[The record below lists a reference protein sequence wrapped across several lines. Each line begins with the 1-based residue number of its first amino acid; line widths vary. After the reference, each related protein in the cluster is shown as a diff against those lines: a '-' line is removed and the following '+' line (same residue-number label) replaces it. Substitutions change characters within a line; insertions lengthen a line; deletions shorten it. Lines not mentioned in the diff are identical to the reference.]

1 MKYRELV
8 QFEPIRSIIELRTAD
23 DSIIDNYVIS
33 NRMAEVLNDIIIE
46 QLQFDRPIDH
56 KGIMVVGNYGTGKSH
71 LMSVIAALAEH
82 PGTSDRLQNQAV
94 AAKAKEIE
102 GKFKVLRIEFDGID
116 MPFRE
121 VLFREMT
128 AYLQSIGVNYEMPE
142 LSQVL
147 SNKDELV
154 RLMAAFHETYP
165 DHGFLL
171 IIDELL
177 DYLRSRKEQE
187 LMLDLNFLRAMGE
200 ITQSTRFR
208 FMTGVQEMLF
218 DNPRFAFVAEQL
230 RRVKERTVQAIIARE
245 DIEFVVSQ
253 RLLKKND
260 TQKAYIR
267 EHLQK
272 FAPLY
277 DKLGEQLEKY
287 VELFPIHPAYLT
299 AFQKVKIAE
308 KRVALTTISDE
319 IEKLLDQDIP
329 ADSPGIVSFD
339 SYWTY
344 IQSDSTLRSDPDVR
358 EVMEK
363 ADVLLDRVEY
373 AFQKPSYKPMAKR
386 IVQALS
392 VFRLTTDDLR
402 VRIGMT
408 PSEMRDQLF
417 LFDKNCDM
425 DVEFLDTT
433 IESTLKEIL
442 KSVSYQFIS
451 TNQENGQYY
460 LDLDKDVP
468 VDDHIASKAET
479 LSGEQLDRYYF
490 QVLERVLECSPSTYV
505 TGYRI
510 WQHEL
515 DWYSHK
521 ATRPGYLFFGA
532 PNERSTAQ
540 PERDFYIYFLQVFDV
555 PKFKDE
561 KKPDEVFFVLD
572 TKDQTFFHNLKQYA
586 GAKEMA
592 LTASTATKGLYEEK
606 ANHYIKELTSW
617 FKVNMPTAYKMT
629 YRGITKKLADWSFAA
644 PAQATVREI
653 VDTAA
658 DDCLTQWFEEK
669 YPDYPVF
676 RTDRTCLK
684 WDVLK
689 TTYIPEA
696 LSAIQSATKTKTA
709 RAILEGLVLL
719 DGDKL
724 NVQKSGYANW
734 IMQLVNS
741 KGHNQVV
748 NASELLH
755 TERIAGGM
763 EVKRTVQFKL
773 EPELLA
779 VLLTAL
785 VYSGDIVI
793 TINGTTYDSMKLDEL
808 IRLKAEG
815 IMEFTHVKKPSDLP
829 LAELRAL
836 FDLFAISHG
845 LLQPQSQTTGVAQ
858 LQVEVE
864 KLLKEIIKLEQDIK
878 SGIPTWD
885 FPLLSETEIRENQ
898 QKLRKLNEFLQSLN
912 VYNTPARLK
921 NFKYSI
927 ADIEAMQ
934 EHIQLAKQLRA
945 LEQKAIEVTQ
955 KAQYIVNALN
965 HVQVKHEW
973 HAKAEGALE
982 DVLHALKAGG
992 DCQKEIQSLQKLKE
1006 QYIDLYYAMHSSAR
1020 LGITDQNKKD
1030 QLLQDGRYATLRQ
1043 LASISILPSR
1053 QLEEW
1058 KSKLDQLKFCWNLKK
1073 DDLEHAVICP
1083 HCRYRPKDEP
1093 YIQQVSISKLNE
1105 ELEELLTS
1113 WTETVISTL
1122 NDAEIKES
1130 ITLLNAEQRQL
1141 IEQFVQDG
1149 KFSSPVDLKLVQ
1161 TLKDLFEGIR
1171 KVELSVDQLVQMA
1184 GNGHPLTVDE
1194 LRSRFEEM
1202 IRNHI
1207 GTGHGN
1213 RVRILLRKGDIQNG

>member
-23 DSIIDNYVIS
+23 DSIIDNYVVS
-33 NRMAEVLNDIIIE
+33 DRMADVLNDIIIE

-71 LMSVIAALAEH
+71 LMSVIAAIAEH
-82 PGTSDRLQNQAV
+82 SGTSDRLQNQTV

-128 AYLQSIGVNYEMPE
+128 AYLQSIGVHYEMPE

-154 RLMAAFHETYP
+154 KLMSAFHEVHP
-165 DHGFLL
+165 DQGFILM
-171 IIDELL
+171 IDELL

-200 ITQSTRFR
+200 ITQTTRFR

-260 TQKAYIR
+260 KQKAYIR

-277 DKLGEQLEKY
+277 DKLGEQLEKH
-287 VELFPIHPAYLT
+287 VELFPVHPAYLS

-319 IEKLLDQDIP
+319 IDKLLDQDVP
-329 ADSPGIVSFD
+329 EESPGVVSYD
-339 SYWTY
+339 NYWTY

-363 ADVLLDRVEY
+363 ADVLLDRVEFS
-373 AFQKPSYKPMAKR
+373 FQKPTYKPMARR

-408 PSEMRDQLF
+408 PLEMRDQLF

-425 DVEFLDTT
+425 DVEFLDAT

-451 TNQENGQYY
+451 MNQENGQYY

-490 QVLERVLECSPSTYV
+490 QVLERVLECSPTTYV

-510 WQHEL
+510 WHHEL
-515 DWYSHK
+515 DWYNHK

-540 PERDFYIYFLQVFDV
+540 PERDFYIYFLQTFDV

-561 KKPDEVFFVLD
+561 KKLDEVFFVLD
-572 TKDQTFFHNLKQYA
+572 TKDQALYHNLKLYA

-592 LTASTATKGLYEEK
+592 STASTATKNLYEEK
-606 ANHYIKELTSW
+606 ASYYIRELMTW
-617 FKVNMPTAYKMT
+617 FKLNMPTSYKMT
-629 YRGITKKLADWSFAA
+629 YKGITKKLVDWSFAA
-644 PAQATVREI
+644 PAQASVREI

-658 DDCLTQWFEEK
+658 DDCLKEWFEEK

-676 RTDRTCLK
+676 RTDKTCIK
-684 WDVLK
+684 WDVMK

-696 LSAIQSATKTKTA
+696 LSSINSANRTKTA
-709 RAILEGLVLL
+709 RALLEGLVLL
-719 DGDKL
+719 DGDKI
-724 NVQKSGYANW
+724 NVEKSGYAAWLLRLINA
-734 IMQLVNS
+734 
-741 KGHNQVV
+741 KDHNQVV
-748 NASELLH
+748 NASEILH
-755 TERIAGGM
+755 IDRIAGGM
-763 EVKRTVQFKL
+763 EVKRTIEFKL

-779 VLLTAL
+779 VLLVAL

-793 TINGTTYDSMKLDEL
+793 TINGSTYDSMKLDEL

-815 IMEFTHVKKPSDLP
+815 IMEFSHIKKPSDLP

-836 FDLFAISHG
+836 FDLFNISHG
-845 LLQPQSQTTGVAQ
+845 LLQPQSQTNGVAQ
-858 LQVEVE
+858 LQVEVD
-864 KLLKEIIKLEQDIK
+864 KLLKEIVKLEQDIR

-885 FPLLSETEIRENQ
+885 FPLLSDTDIRDNQ
-898 QKLRKLNEFLQSLN
+898 QKLRKLNEFLQGLN

-927 ADIEAMQ
+927 PDIDAMQ
-934 EHIQLAKQLRA
+934 EHILLAKQLRSW
-945 LEQKAIEVTQ
+945 EQKAAQVTQ
-955 KAQYIVNALN
+955 RAQYIVNALN

-973 HAKAEGALE
+973 HVAAEAALE
-982 DVLHALKAGG
+982 DILQALKAGE
-992 DCQKEIQSLQKLKE
+992 DCQKEIQGLHKLKDKYVE
-1006 QYIDLYYAMHSSAR
+1006 LYYAMHSSAR
-1020 LGITDQNKKD
+1020 LGISDENKKD
-1030 QLLQDGRYATLRQ
+1030 QLLQDGRYAMLRQ

-1058 KSKLDQLKFCWNLKK
+1058 KAKLEQLKFCWNLKR

-1093 YIQQVSISKLNE
+1093 YVQQVSIAKLNE
-1105 ELEELLTS
+1105 ELEELTTS
-1113 WTETVISTL
+1113 WTDTVINTL
-1122 NDAEIKES
+1122 NDDEIKDS
-1130 ITLLNAEQRQL
+1130 ITLLGNDQRQL
-1141 IEQFVQDG
+1141 LDQFVKDG
-1149 KFSSPVDLKLVQ
+1149 KFSSPINLKLVQ
-1161 TLKDLFEGIR
+1161 TLKELFEGIH
-1171 KVELSVDQLVQMA
+1171 KVELSADQLFEMA

-1194 LRSRFEEM
+1194 LRNRFEALV
-1202 IRNHI
+1202 RDYV
-1207 GTGHGN
+1207 GTGQGN
-1213 RVRILLRKGDIQNG
+1213 RVRILLQKGDEENG

>member
-23 DSIIDNYVIS
+23 DSIIDHYVIS
-33 NRMAEVLNDIIIE
+33 NRMAEVLNEIIIE
-46 QLQFDRPIDH
+46 QLQFERPIDH

-71 LMSVIAALAEH
+71 LMSVIAAIAEQ
-82 PGTSDRLQNQAV
+82 PGTSDRVRHREV
-94 AAKAKEIE
+94 AEKAKEIE
-102 GKFKVLRIEFDGID
+102 GKFKVLRIEFDGIN

-121 VLFREMT
+121 VLFREM
-128 AYLQSIGVNYEMPE
+128 ADYLQSIGVHYEMPD
-142 LSQVL
+142 LTQVV
-147 SNKDELV
+147 SNKDELIN
-154 RLMAAFHETYP
+154 LMSAFHETYP

-218 DNPRFAFVAEQL
+218 DNPRFSFVADQL

-245 DIEFVVSQ
+245 DIEYVVSE
-253 RLLKKND
+253 RLLKKSD

-287 VELFPIHPAYLT
+287 VDMFPIHPAYLA

-319 IEKLLDQDIP
+319 IDKLLDQEVP
-329 ADSPGIVSFD
+329 TDSPGIVSFD

-363 ADVLLDRVEY
+363 ADVLLDRIEHS
-373 AFQKPSYKPMAKR
+373 FTRPSYKPMAKR
-386 IVQALS
+386 IVQALA

-425 DVEFLDTT
+425 DVDFLDTT
-433 IESTLKEIL
+433 IESTLREIL
-442 KSVSYQFIS
+442 RSVSYQFIS

-468 VDDHIASKAET
+468 VDDHIESKSES

-515 DWYSHK
+515 DWYSHR

-532 PNERSTAQ
+532 PNQRSTAQ
-540 PERDFYIYFLQVFDV
+540 PERDFYIYFLQVFD
-555 PKFKDE
+555 PPRFKDE

-572 TKDQTFFHNLKQYA
+572 TKDPVFVRHMKLYA
-586 GAKEMA
+586 GAMEMVVNV
-592 LTASTATKGLYEEK
+592 STATKGLYLEK
-606 ANHYIKELTSW
+606 ANQYIKELTSW
-617 FKVNMPTAYKMT
+617 FKVNMPTAYRMT
-629 YRGITKKLADWSFAA
+629 YRGVTKKLVDWSFAA
-644 PAQATVREI
+644 PAKASVREI

-658 DDCLTQWFEEK
+658 DDCLSQWFEEK

-684 WDVLK
+684 WEALK

-709 RAILEGLVLL
+709 RAILDGLVLL

-724 NVQKSGYANW
+724 NVHKSGYANW
-734 IMQLVNS
+734 ILNLLNA
-741 KGHNQVV
+741 KGPNQVV
-748 NASELLH
+748 NASELLY

-763 EVKRTVQFKL
+763 EVKKTFAYHL

-779 VLLTAL
+779 VLLAAL
-785 VYSGDIVI
+785 VYSGDIEI
-793 TINGTTYDSMKLDEL
+793 TIHGTTYNAMKFDEL
-808 IRLKAEG
+808 IRLRAEG
-815 IMEFTHVKKPSDLP
+815 IMEFTHIKKPSELP

-836 FDLFAISHG
+836 FDLFTISHG
-845 LLQPQSQTTGVAQ
+845 LLQPQSQATGVAQ
-858 LQVEVE
+858 LQAEVE
-864 KLLKEIIKLEQDIK
+864 KLLKEIVKLEQDIK
-878 SGIPTWD
+878 SGIRTWD
-885 FPLLSETEIRENQ
+885 GQLLTEPEIRDDQ
-898 QKLRKLNEFLQSLN
+898 QKLRKLNEFLQSLTI
-912 VYNTPARLK
+912 YNTPARLK
-921 NFKYSI
+921 NFKYTVTEI
-927 ADIEAMQ
+927 QTMQ
-934 EHIQLAKQLRA
+934 EHIDLAKQLRE
-945 LEQKAIEVTQ
+945 LEKRAIEVTQ
-955 KAQYIVNALN
+955 RAQYIVNALN
-965 HVQVKHEW
+965 HVPAKHEW
-973 HAKAEGALE
+973 YAQAEGALA
-982 DVLHALKAGG
+982 DMYQALRAGG
-992 DCQKEIQSLQKLKE
+992 DCQRELQNLQKLKD
-1006 QYIDLYYAMHSSAR
+1006 QYIGLYYAMHSSAR
-1020 LGITDQNKKD
+1020 LGFTDQNKRD
-1030 QLLQDGRYATLRQ
+1030 QLLQDGRYALLKQ

-1058 KSKLDQLKFCWNLKK
+1058 KAKLEQLKFCWNLIK
-1073 DDLEHAVICP
+1073 DDLEHREICP
-1083 HCRYRPKDEP
+1083 HCRYRPKDEL
-1093 YIQQVSISKLNE
+1093 YIQPVSIARLDEELNE
-1105 ELEELLTS
+1105 MVAT

-1122 NDAEIKES
+1122 NDPEIKS
-1130 ITLLNAEQRQL
+1130 STSLLSREQQQL
-1141 IEQFVQDG
+1141 IEQLLHDG
-1149 KFSSPVDLKLVQ
+1149 TFSMPADIKLIQ
-1161 TLKDLFEGIR
+1161 TLQELFEGIR
-1171 KVELSVDQLVQMA
+1171 KVELTAEQLFQMA

-1194 LRSRFEEM
+1194 LKGRFEEL
-1202 IRNHI
+1202 IRTQI

-1213 RVRILLRKGDIQNG
+1213 RVRILLRKGDPANG

>member
-71 LMSVIAALAEH
+71 LMSVIAAIAEY
-82 PGTSDRLQNQAV
+82 PGTSARLQNQEV

-128 AYLQSIGVNYEMPE
+128 EYLHSIGVSYEMPE
-142 LSQVL
+142 LSQVV

-154 RLMAAFHETYP
+154 KLMSAFHETYP
-165 DHGFLL
+165 DHGFIL

-287 VELFPIHPAYLT
+287 VDMFPIHPAYLT
-299 AFQKVKIAE
+299 SFQKVKIAE
-308 KRVALTTISDE
+308 KRVALTTVSDE
-319 IEKLLDQDIP
+319 IDKLLDQEVP

-373 AFQKPSYKPMAKR
+373 SFQKPSYKPMAKR

-490 QVLERVLECSPSTYV
+490 QVLQQVLELTPATYK

-510 WQHEL
+510 WSYEL
-515 DWYSHK
+515 DWYNHK

-540 PERDFYIYFLQVFDV
+540 PEQDFYIYFLQTFDV
-555 PKFKDE
+555 PKFTDE

-572 TKDQTFFHNLKQYA
+572 TKDQTLLFMLKQYA
-586 GAKEMA
+586 GAMEMA
-592 LTASTATKGLYEEK
+592 SNTSTATRGLYEEK
-606 ANHYIKELTSW
+606 ANYYIKELVAW
-617 FKVNMPTAYKMT
+617 FKVNMPEVYRMT
-629 YRGITKKLADWSFAA
+629 YRGITKKLKEWSFAA
-644 PAQATVREI
+644 PAKESVRDI
-653 VDTAA
+653 IDTAV
-658 DDCLTQWFEEK
+658 DDCFSDWFEEK

-676 RTDRTCLK
+676 GTDRPIK
-684 WDVLK
+684 WDAIK
-689 TTYIPEA
+689 NTYIPEA
-696 LSAIQSATKTKTA
+696 LSAINSTKKTKMA
-709 RAILEGLVLL
+709 RDFLNGLVLL
-719 DGDKL
+719 DGEKL

-734 IMQLVNS
+734 IMQLLNS

-755 TERIAGGM
+755 TDRIAVGM
-763 EVKRTVQFKL
+763 EVKRTMEFKL

-779 VLLTAL
+779 VLLVAL
-785 VYSGDIVI
+785 VYSGDIEI
-793 TINGTTYDSMKLDEL
+793 TINGTTYNSMKLDDL
-808 IRLKAEG
+808 IRLKPEG
-815 IMEFTHVKKPSDLP
+815 IMEFSHIKKPSDLP

-845 LLQPQSQTTGVAQ
+845 LLQPQSQATGVAQ

-864 KLLKEIIKLEQDIK
+864 KLLKEIVKLEQDIK

-885 FPLLSETEIRENQ
+885 FPLLSEDEIKENQ
-898 QKLRKLNEFLQSLN
+898 QKLRKLNEFLQSLS

-927 ADIEAMQ
+927 TDIETMQ
-934 EHIQLAKQLRA
+934 KHIQLAKQLRA
-945 LEQKAIEVTQ
+945 LEQKAIDVTQ

-982 DVLHALKAGG
+982 DVLQALKAGE

-1006 QYIDLYYAMHSSAR
+1006 QYIDLYYSMHSGAR
-1020 LGITDQNKKD
+1020 LGITDQNKRD
-1030 QLLQDGRYATLRQ
+1030 QVLQDGRYATLRQ
-1043 LASISILPSR
+1043 LTSISILPSR

-1073 DDLEHAVICP
+1073 DDLEHSVICP

-1093 YIQQVSISKLNE
+1093 YVQQVSIAKMNVE
-1105 ELEELLTS
+1105 MDELVSS
-1113 WTETVISTL
+1113 WTGTVISTL
-1122 NDAEIKES
+1122 NDPEIKEN
-1130 ITLLNAEQRQL
+1130 ITLLNAEQKQL
-1141 IEQFVQDG
+1141 IEQFIQEG

-1171 KVELSVDQLVQMA
+1171 KVELSVEQLFQMA
-1184 GNGHPLTVDE
+1184 GNGHPLTVEE
-1194 LRSRFEEM
+1194 LRSRFEELV
-1202 IRNHI
+1202 RNHI

-1213 RVRILLRKGDIQNG
+1213 RVRILLRKGEIENG